1 MTTSKKSNK
10 SRANVRG
17 QRRVAKGGPV
27 TKDSKDDG
35 ATFHWE
41 ADWDYWKC
49 MPTLTAVEGVAL
61 MSGVKPELVDPGD
74 LFYSSLLVEHQR
86 LEIAKRRFPAK
97 QYPDG
102 VPKALFLEWI
112 AEMEETSPALWKN
125 LHPKF
130 RECFLKNPPLAAAAT
145 TTPKNTASEAI
156 PGDVRQPTTEGH
168 LEEPASAAPKLAA
181 EEGLAKAASTG
192 DRLPSTKDR
201 PPNKSKRRC
210 LLRAIV
216 ALAKANSINLD
227 DITVAAGAIEKHT
240 QTFGKPVS
248 ASAIRHYLH
257 SAMDLGIWPKPA
269 AGYRS
274 DDEPG
279 PESQHDQ
286 EETRNLL
293 TVFVALAKAKG
304 ISLESHGIA
313 GDSVAKKTVGSVDRP
328 VCTKTIQGYIRQAED
343 LGILPKPKGHH

>member
-1 MTTSKKSNK
+1 MTASKKQNK
-10 SRANVRG
+10 SRDNVRG
-17 QRRVAKGGPV
+17 QGRVAKGRPV
-27 TKDSKDDG
+27 TKASKDDG
-35 ATFHWE
+35 ATSNCE
-41 ADWDYWKC
+41 AKWDYWKC
-49 MPTLTAVEGVAL
+49 MPKLTAVEGVAL
-61 MSGVKPELVDPGD
+61 LSGWESEVLVSTGLYDSPIT
-74 LFYSSLLVEHQR
+74 LVHHQ
-86 LEIAKRRFPAK
+86 LEIAKRYFPPK

-102 VPKALFLEWI
+102 IPTAVFLEWVV
-112 AEMEETSPALWKN
+112 AMEKTSPGMWK

-130 RECFLKNPPLAAAAT
+130 RECFLENPPLAAAAT
-145 TTPKNTASEAI
+145 ITPKNTASEAI
-156 PGDVRQPTTEGH
+156 PGDVRHPNADGN
-168 LEEPASAAPKLAA
+168 LEKPASAAPKLTA
-181 EEGLAKAASTG
+181 EEGLAKAALTG
-192 DRLPSTKDR
+192 DRLLSTKDR

-216 ALAKANSINLD
+216 TLAKANSINLD
-227 DITVAAGAIEKHT
+227 DITAAANAIGEHT
-240 QTFGKPVS
+240 KTFGKPVS

-257 SAMDLGIWPKPA
+257 SAMDLGIWSKP

-304 ISLESHGIA
+304 ISLESHGTA
-313 GDSVAKKTVGSVDRP
+313 GDLVAKKTVGSVDKP

>member
-1 MTTSKKSNK
+1 MTK
-10 SRANVRG
+10 A
-17 QRRVAKGGPV
+17 
-27 TKDSKDDG
+27 SKDDG

-41 ADWDYWKC
+41 ADWDYWKY

-112 AEMEETSPALWKN
+112 AEMEETSPALSKN

-168 LEEPASAAPKLAA
+168 LEEPASAAPKFT
-181 EEGLAKAASTG
+181 AKDKITRKG
-192 DRLPSTKDR
+192 
-201 PPNKSKRRC
+201 KR
-210 LLRAIV
+210 
-216 ALAKANSINLD
+216 
-227 DITVAAGAIEKHT
+227 
-240 QTFGKPVS
+240 
-248 ASAIRHYLH
+248 
-257 SAMDLGIWPKPA
+257 
-269 AGYRS
+269 
-274 DDEPG
+274 
-279 PESQHDQ
+279 
-286 EETRNLL
+286 
-293 TVFVALAKAKG
+293 
-304 ISLESHGIA
+304 
-313 GDSVAKKTVGSVDRP
+313 KKTR
-328 VCTKTIQGYIRQAED
+328 
-343 LGILPKPKGHH
+343 